1 MNGDLLEPFVRRKN
15 ILKNDT
21 DKPFGL
27 SCATMIR
34 QFAIA
39 SAGRTAS
46 TSLFQS
52 LVDTLSVES
61 AVCPI
66 WDFSPAGLLA
76 QAYAG
81 DRFDYVVAKGETF
94 HFIDHLHHADKSTLV
109 LLTRRDHLRQIT
121 SHLVSLRAGRF
132 HAAGPAAVSAF
143 RVARHEFL
151 FAAHLVLM
159 MEQHFATAD
168 FSRFDRV
175 ERWCFEDL
183 IADFPGHLSR
193 LGLERPRIARL
204 GGVGYDT
211 KTIVNW
217 DEIHVWAEA
226 LVPEG
231 LRVRIAE
238 PA

>member
-1 MNGDLLEPFVRRKN
+1 
-15 ILKNDT
+15 
-21 DKPFGL
+21 
-27 SCATMIR
+27 MIR

-52 LVDTLSVES
+52 LVDTLSVDS
-61 AVCPI
+61 AVCPV

-81 DRFDYVVAKGETF
+81 DRYDYVVAKGETF
-94 HFIDHLHHADKSTLV
+94 HFVDHLRHPDRTTLI

-132 HAAGPAAVSAF
+132 HAAGQAAISPF

-183 IADFPGHLSR
+183 TADFPGHLGR
-193 LGLERPRIARL
+193 LALERPRVARL
-204 GGVGYDT
+204 GGVGYDAR
-211 KTIVNW
+211 TIVNM
-217 DEIHVWAEA
+217 DEVRSWAAA

-231 LRVRIAE
+231 LRLRVAE

>member
-1 MNGDLLEPFVRRKN
+1 MK
-15 ILKNDT
+15 
-21 DKPFGL
+21 
-27 SCATMIR
+27 R

-52 LVDTLSVES
+52 IVDTLSVDS
-61 AVCPI
+61 SICPI
-66 WDFSPAGLLA
+66 WDFSPAGLLS

-81 DRFDYVVAKGETF
+81 DRFDYVAVKGETF
-94 HFIDHLHHADKSTLV
+94 HFIDHLRHPDRTTLI

-132 HAAGPAAVSAF
+132 HAAGPGAVTPF

-159 MEQHFATAD
+159 MDHHFATAD

-183 IADFPGHLSR
+183 TADFPGHLAR
-193 LGLERPRIARL
+193 LGLNRPRIARRD
-204 GGVGYDT
+204 GVRYDAG
-211 KTIVNW
+211 TIVNR
-217 DEIHVWAEA
+217 EEVQAWAEA
-226 LVPEG
+226 LAPEG
-231 LRVRIAE
+231 LRIRIAE

>member
-1 MNGDLLEPFVRRKN
+1 
-15 ILKNDT
+15 
-21 DKPFGL
+21 
-27 SCATMIR
+27 MIR

-52 LVDTLSVES
+52 IVETLSLAN

-76 QAYAG
+76 QAYGG
-81 DRFDYVVAKGETF
+81 DRFDYVVVKGETF
-94 HFIDHLHHADKSTLV
+94 HFIDHLRYPERTTLV
-109 LLTRRDHLRQIT
+109 LLTRWDHLRQIT

-132 HAAGPAAVSAF
+132 HAAGPAAVSPF

-159 MEQHFATAD
+159 MEEHFATTD

-175 ERWCFEDL
+175 ERWRFEDL
-183 IADFPGHLSR
+183 VADFPDHLSR

-204 GGVGYDT
+204 DGVAYDAA
-211 KTIVNW
+211 TIVNF
-217 DEIHVWAEA
+217 DEILGWAEA

-231 LRVRIAE
+231 LRVRVAE